1 MASCQILCHAL
12 RTVKRREKKK
22 KDLTD
27 FFFSVYFTANTS
39 IRKKV

>member
-12 RTVKRREKKK
+12 MTVKRREKKK

-27 FFFSVYFTANTS
+27 FFFLYTLQLTLQ
-39 IRKKV
+39 